1 MSRTA
6 VFLDR
11 DGTII
16 EDAGYIGDPRQARLI
31 PDAAE
36 AIRRF
41 RQAGCLVVIV
51 SNQSGVARGFFDEA
65 AMNNVQAHVESLLA
79 EQGAGVDRT
88 YFCPYLDG
96 PEATVFAYRRDS
108 ELRKPRPGM
117 LLLAAKELDI
127 DLTRSWMIGNS
138 PTDVQAGINAGCR
151 TILLRHNGVP
161 PPAVDQS
168 TGRLPF
174 TRSVKGKPG
183 DMVCTHCADTMTEAA
198 EWVERA
204 MKQEQS
210 PSPSQG
216 EGRGEGAT
224 AVSAVEN
231 RPSPSPHPTA
241 YSLQPGVRG
250 EGQSPDNAVITA
262 LERIHDQLERTHR
275 KDRQHDFSFLR
286 LFGALLQML
295 AIVAALWGV
304 VALMDD
310 QSASATARLTLA
322 CFFQLA
328 AVSAFA
334 IDRFR

>member
-1 MSRTA
+1 MKRTA

-16 EDAGYIGDPRQARLI
+16 EDAGYIGDPQQVRLI
-31 PDAAE
+31 RDAAD

-65 AMNNVQAHVESLLA
+65 AMNKVQARVESLLA
-79 EQGAGVDRT
+79 ERGAGVDRA
-88 YFCPYLDG
+88 YHCPYLDG
-96 PEATVFAYRRDS
+96 PEATVVAYRRDS
-108 ELRKPRPGM
+108 DLRKPRPGM

-127 DLTRSWMIGNS
+127 DLSRSWMIGDS
-138 PTDVQAGINAGCR
+138 QTDVQAGVNAGCR
-151 TILLRHNGVP
+151 TILLRRAPSSPHDSRVVVLTGAL
-161 PPAVDQS
+161 PPAVDVV
-168 TGRLPF
+168 P
-174 TRSVKGKPG
+174 
-183 DMVCTHCADTMTEAA
+183 THCVDSMTEAA
-198 EWVERA
+198 VLVEQA
-204 MKQEQS
+204 MKQESESISAS
-210 PSPSQG
+210 PSPFKG
-216 EGRGEGAT
+216 EGRGEG
-224 AVSAVEN
+224 
-231 RPSPSPHPTA
+231 
-241 YSLQPGVRG
+241 
-250 EGQSPDNAVITA
+250 QSPNDAVLLS
-262 LERIHDQLERTHR
+262 LEKIHDQLERAHR

-310 QSASATARLTLA
+310 RSAPATARLTLA
-322 CFFQLA
+322 CFFQFA

>member
-16 EDAGYIGDPRQARLI
+16 EDAGYIGDPAQVRLI
-31 PDAAE
+31 PDAAD

-65 AMNNVQAHVESLLA
+65 AMNKVQARVESLLA
-79 EQGAGVDRT
+79 ERGADIDRA
-88 YFCPYLDG
+88 YHCPYLDG
-96 PEATVFAYRRDS
+96 PEATVLAYRRDS

-127 DLTRSWMIGNS
+127 DLARSWMIGDS

-151 TILLRHNGVP
+151 TILLRHNGAVP
-161 PPAVDQS
+161 PA
-168 TGRLPF
+168 
-174 TRSVKGKPG
+174 G
-183 DMVCTHCADTMTEAA
+183 DTAPTHCVATMTEAA
-198 EWVERA
+198 VLVEQAMEQESKLPRA
-204 MKQEQS
+204 TAVSAVENQS
-210 PSPSQG
+210 TPSPSQG
-216 EGRGEGAT
+216 EGRGEGPTSESTVPCAT
-224 AVSAVEN
+224 AVSAVE
-231 RPSPSPHPTA
+231 
-241 YSLQPGVRG
+241 GRG
-250 EGQSPDNAVITA
+250 EGSTPNDAVLLS
-262 LERIHDQLERTHR
+262 LEKIHEQLERAHR
-275 KDRQHDFSFLR
+275 KDRQHDFSLLR

-310 QSASATARLTLA
+310 QSAPATARLTLA
-322 CFFQLA
+322 LFFQLA
-328 AVSAFA
+328 ALTAFA

>member
-1 MSRTA
+1 MKRTA

-16 EDAGYIGDPRQARLI
+16 EDAGYLGDPQKVRLIGD
-31 PDAAE
+31 AAD

-65 AMNNVQAHVESLLA
+65 AMNKVQARVESLLA
-79 EQGAGVDRT
+79 EHGAGVDRA
-88 YFCPYLDG
+88 YHCPYLDG
-96 PEATVFAYRRDS
+96 PEATVVAYRRESD
-108 ELRKPRPGM
+108 LRKPHPGM
-117 LLLAAKELDI
+117 LLLAAKELEI
-127 DLTRSWMIGNS
+127 DLARSWMIGDS

-151 TILLRHNGVP
+151 TILLRRVPSSPHDSRVMVLTGALPPGVDAAP
-161 PPAVDQS
+161 
-168 TGRLPF
+168 
-174 TRSVKGKPG
+174 
-183 DMVCTHCADTMTEAA
+183 THCVATMTEAA
-198 EWVERA
+198 ELVEQA
-204 MKQEQS
+204 MENEIKS
-210 PSPSQG
+210 S
-216 EGRGEGAT
+216 RAT

-231 RPSPSPHPTA
+231 RPTPSP
-241 YSLQPGVRG
+241 LLG
-250 EGQSPDNAVITA
+250 EGRDEGITPNDAVLLS
-262 LERIHDQLERTHR
+262 LEKIRDQLERAQR

-304 VALMDD
+304 IALLDD

-322 CFFQLA
+322 CFFQFA
-328 AVSAFA
+328 AVTAFA

>member
-1 MSRTA
+1 MKRTA

-16 EDAGYIGDPRQARLI
+16 EDAGYLGDPQKVRLIGD
-31 PDAAE
+31 AAD

-65 AMNNVQAHVESLLA
+65 AMNKVQARVESLLA
-79 EQGAGVDRT
+79 EHGAGVDRA
-88 YFCPYLDG
+88 YHCPYLDG
-96 PEATVFAYRRDS
+96 PEATVVAYRRDS

-127 DLTRSWMIGNS
+127 DLTRSWMIGDS

-151 TILLRHNGVP
+151 TILLRQNGRL
-161 PPAVDQS
+161 PPAVDA
-168 TGRLPF
+168 TP
-174 TRSVKGKPG
+174 
-183 DMVCTHCADTMTEAA
+183 THCVATMTEAA
-198 EWVERA
+198 VLVERA

-216 EGRGEGAT
+216 EGRREGSTGGAT
-224 AVSAVEN
+224 AVSAVEG
-231 RPSPSPHPTA
+231 RPTPSPS
-241 YSLQPGVRG
+241 QGEDRG
-250 EGQSPDNAVITA
+250 EGSTPNDAVLLS
-262 LERIHDQLERTHR
+262 LEKIHNQLERAHR
-275 KDRQHDFSFLR
+275 KDRQHDFSILR

-304 VALMDD
+304 IALLDD
-310 QSASATARLTLA
+310 RSAPATARLTLA
-322 CFFQLA
+322 CFFQFA
-328 AVSAFA
+328 AVTAFA